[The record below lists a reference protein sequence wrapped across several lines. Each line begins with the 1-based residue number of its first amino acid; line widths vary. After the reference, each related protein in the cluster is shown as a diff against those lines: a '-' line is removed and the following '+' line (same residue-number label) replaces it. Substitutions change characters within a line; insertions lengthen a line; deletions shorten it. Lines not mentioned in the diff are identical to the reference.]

1 MTEPTDPAA
10 DDEPDLAVSVFK
22 LAGLFMAAVFVCLG
36 ISWVVLTV
44 GPPDPV
50 DVCEH
55 KLQLALAEGGA
66 SWTVPA
72 GDLIDVCVRPANAD
86 PEAVGEAPLDLCPGR
101 PLPHGVNQAGL
112 SFGDGAHRC
121 PGQPLAI
128 LEADVL
134 LTRLLAREPTLIAE
148 PTIEWDDLIAGYAL
162 RGFELRL

>member
-55 KLQLALAEGGA
+55 KLQLALAEGGDQPRA
-66 SWTVPA
+66 ALDAMLA
-72 GDLIDVCVRPANAD
+72 GMREDCVKEKER
-86 PEAVGEAPLDLCPGR
+86 
-101 PLPHGVNQAGL
+101 
-112 SFGDGAHRC
+112 
-121 PGQPLAI
+121 
-128 LEADVL
+128 
-134 LTRLLAREPTLIAE
+134 RLL
-148 PTIEWDDLIAGYAL
+148 L
-162 RGFELRL
+162 RGKISYWKHARCVLKAETFAAADQC